1 MSKIELLADARAEA
15 ANGGGNRRSINT
27 IKINQKNQVLVIG
40 SSNNVGQENTAA
52 ASIGLA

>member
-15 ANGGGNRRSINT
+15 VNGGGNRRSINT

-40 SSNNVGQENTAA
+40 SGNNVGQENTAA
-52 ASIGLA
+52 ASISLI

>member
-27 IKINQKNQVLVIG
+27 IKTNQKNQVFVIG
-40 SSNNVGQENTAA
+40 SSNNIGQENTAA
-52 ASIGLA
+52 ASISLA